1 MRAVDMAMKNSSK
14 PDGAR
19 VPPFEGDSAAVINDP
34 DWLSSFYEGDN
45 QAIAAVYQVYFS
57 TVRCSVER
65 VLTQRCAADRE
76 TVIFQVFEGL
86 LTRRKMRE
94 GFRGGRMD
102 RWLTAVAR
110 NASID
115 FLRRHQRE
123 VLTDP
128 QVLSAAHRAEVD
140 EGPDPEMIAQHR
152 ELEAQVAEFR
162 ARHLPPKLEPV
173 FEARFF
179 KQLSQYEAAELL
191 GMRRTT
197 LASQEKKIRALLRRF
212 FLRHEGYL

>member
-1 MRAVDMAMKNSSK
+1 MKNSSR
-14 PDGAR
+14 PSAR
-19 VPPFEGDSAAVINDP
+19 PVPPFEGDGAALIDDC
-34 DWLSSFYEGDN
+34 DWLTSFYEGD
-45 QAIAAVYQVYFS
+45 QAAIAAVYQVYFS
-57 TVRCSVER
+57 TVRSGVER
-65 VLTQRCAADRE
+65 VLTHHCAADRE

-86 LTRRKMRE
+86 LSRRKMRE

-110 NASID
+110 NAAID

-128 QVLSAAHRAEVD
+128 QLLVAAHRVEAD
-140 EGPDPEMIAQHR
+140 EGPDPEMIAQQR

-162 ARHLPPKLEPV
+162 AQHLPPKLEPV

-179 KQLSQYEAAELL
+179 QQLSQYEAAEQL

-212 FLRHEGYL
+212 FLRHEGYA